1 MKKLNLTAGPQVSRL
16 DLGHRFETVSIWS
29 APACWTL
36 YSLAAAGVK
45 KNVYCCQNRKPRTLS
60 VYSTFGLAFSRDFF
74 PPWLPCDTLRPRA
87 EFPWGGVPLITSCS
101 VSTGEVNVCPALYQ
115 TFHSPVDDTRG
126 GSGCCR
132 NAYPWGLFLAA
143 AWLCLPSWNH
153 QDCAAR
159 VDTVLKGL
167 TTVGGQRLRHVPR
180 AQHELSLIFPLST
193 SIVMSLGRRR
203 ICVPLEGPWAE
214 GAAGA
219 GHSCPH
225 SALCSL
231 WFRSAA
237 GFCLHGCYSTKLPM
251 PPSFD
256 RFLSV
261 DS

>member
-1 MKKLNLTAGPQVSRL
+1 MPS
-16 DLGHRFETVSIWS
+16 
-29 APACWTL
+29 TL
-36 YSLAAAGVK
+36 
-45 KNVYCCQNRKPRTLS
+45 P
-60 VYSTFGLAFSRDFF
+60 DF
-74 PPWLPCDTLRPRA
+74 P
-87 EFPWGGVPLITSCS
+87 
-101 VSTGEVNVCPALYQ
+101 
-115 TFHSPVDDTRG
+115 
-126 GSGCCR
+126 
-132 NAYPWGLFLAA
+132 
-143 AWLCLPSWNH
+143 LPSGRHSGWKWLLQKRLPLGSLPRSCLAVSSFLESSGLCSPCRH
-153 QDCAAR
+153 CA
-159 VDTVLKGL
+159 KGAHNS
-167 TTVGGQRLRHVPR
+167 GGQRLRHVPR